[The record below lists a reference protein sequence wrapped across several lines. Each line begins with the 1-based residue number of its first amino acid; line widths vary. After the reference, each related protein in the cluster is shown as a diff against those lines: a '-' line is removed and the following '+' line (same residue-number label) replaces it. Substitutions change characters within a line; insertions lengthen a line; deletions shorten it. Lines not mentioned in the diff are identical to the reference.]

1 MHLFRKNIILFIL
14 AFCLPILLLA
24 QQTNREDLNKQKQQ
38 IQKEIDELNNNLSK
52 IKNDKSKV
60 LKIMSYINNKIDARE
75 RLINNINK
83 ELRSLDDDL
92 YLKQIEI
99 YRLKRQLDTLR
110 KKYAQ
115 SIIYAY
121 KNQNNYQFLNF
132 LFSAKSFNDAIKRI
146 SYLKGYR
153 KMRETE
159 ANTIANTQNV
169 LQKNIEQ
176 LNVTKLDK
184 KGALI
189 NQNEQLQVLEQ
200 DKQEKDKVV
209 TNLKG
214 QEKEIKAQISKREKQ
229 RRDINNAIA
238 AAIRKETLEAEKRE
252 RERIAKI
259 KADEDAKRKKL
270 EAEAAAAK
278 LAAEKAK
285 AELVTKS
292 RAEESERI
300 AAEEK
305 ARKAIETAKKAEQV
319 STNYNESTTN
329 KPIVT
334 PDGKVRDYSVFE
346 STTEGLKL
354 SIDFESNKGRLPWPV
369 STGTVCGK
377 FGIEQLSKSMTVERD
392 GLFICLPVGTHVK
405 SVADGIVSSV
415 QNLDEYK
422 FVTVRH
428 GKYVTVYNRLSEVNV
443 SKGQKVNAGELIG
456 KAAIGDGGEGEFE
469 FRVINGSS
477 KFVNPEHWLKSR

>member
-1 MHLFRKNIILFIL
+1 MNHLKKNIIIIIL
-14 AFCLPILLLA
+14 VFCLPFMLCA
-24 QQTNREDLNKQKQQ
+24 QQTSREDLNKQKQQ
-38 IQKEIDELNNNLSK
+38 IQKEIDDLNANLNK
-52 IKNDKSKV
+52 IKNDKTKV

-75 RLINNINK
+75 RLVNNINK
-83 ELRSLDDDL
+83 ELKRLDDDL

-99 YRLKRQLDTLR
+99 YRLRRQLDTLK

-153 KMRETE
+153 KMREDE
-159 ANTIANTQNV
+159 ANTIVNTQNV

-184 KGALI
+184 KGALVS
-189 NQNEQLQVLEQ
+189 QNEQLQVLEQ

-209 TNLKG
+209 KNLKG
-214 QEKEIKAQISKREKQ
+214 QEKEINAQISKREKQ
-229 RRDINNAIA
+229 RREINNAIA

-252 RERIAKI
+252 KERLAKI
-259 KADEDAKRKKL
+259 KAVEDAKRKQL
-270 EAEAAAAK
+270 EAEAAATK
-278 LAAEKAK
+278 LAADKAK
-285 AELVTKS
+285 AELAAK
-292 RAEESERI
+292 AKADESERI

-305 ARKAIETAKKAEQV
+305 ARKAVDIAKKAEQE
-319 STNYNESTTN
+319 SSNYNETTT
-329 KPIVT
+329 KSPTTV
-334 PDGKVRDYSVFE
+334 DGKVRDYNVFE

-369 STGTVCGK
+369 STGVVCGK
-377 FGIEQLSKSMTVERD
+377 FGIEKLSASMTVERD
-392 GLFICLPVGTHVK
+392 GLFICLPIGTSVK
-405 SVADGIVSSV
+405 SVADGVVSSV

-428 GKYVTVYNRLSEVNV
+428 GKYVTVYNRLSEVHV
-443 SKGQKVNAGELIG
+443 SKGQKLNAGELIG
-456 KAAIGDGGEGEFE
+456 KAAVGDGGEGEIE
-469 FRVINGSS
+469 FRVMNGSS
-477 KFVNPEHWLKSR
+477 KFVNPEQWLKSK

>member
-1 MHLFRKNIILFIL
+1 MNLLKKNIALFVLI
-14 AFCLPILLLA
+14 FCLPFSILA
-24 QQTNREDLNKQKQQ
+24 QQPSREDLNKQKQQ
-38 IQKEIDELNNNLSK
+38 IQKEIDDLNASLSK

-60 LKIMSYINNKIDARE
+60 LKVMSYLNNKIDARE

-83 ELRSLDDDL
+83 ELRRLDDDL

-99 YRLKRQLDTLR
+99 YRLRRQLDTLK

-132 LFSAKSFNDAIKRI
+132 LFSAKSFNDAINRI

-153 KMRETE
+153 KRREEE

-176 LNVTKLDK
+176 LNVTKQDK
-184 KGALI
+184 KGALQS
-189 NQNEQLQVLEQ
+189 QNEQLQVLEL

-209 TNLKG
+209 KNLKG
-214 QEKEIKAQISKREKQ
+214 QEKEINAQISKREKQ
-229 RRDINNAIA
+229 RREINNAIA
-238 AAIRKETLEAEKRE
+238 AAIKRETLEAEKRE
-252 RERIAKI
+252 RERLAKL
-259 KADEDAKRKKL
+259 KAEEDAKRKRL

-278 LAAEKAK
+278 LAADKAK
-285 AELVTKS
+285 AELAAKAKADET
-292 RAEESERI
+292 ERL

-305 ARKAIETAKKAEQV
+305 LRKAEETAKKAVAV
-319 STNYNESTTN
+319 SNTFNESTDN
-329 KPIVT
+329 KTIVA
-334 PDGKVRDYSVFE
+334 PDGKTRDYSVFE
-346 STTEGLKL
+346 STPEGLKL
-354 SIDFESNKGRLPWPV
+354 SIDFETNRGKLPWPV
-369 STGTVCGK
+369 NTGTVCGR
-377 FGIEQLSKSMTVERD
+377 FGIEKLSISMTVERD

-428 GKYVTVYNRLSEVNV
+428 GKYVTVYNRLAEVNV
-443 SKGQKVNAGELIG
+443 SKGQKINAGELIG
-456 KAAIGDGGEGEFE
+456 KAAVGDGGDGEFE

-477 KFVNPEHWLKSR
+477 KFVNPEIWLKSR

>member
-1 MHLFRKNIILFIL
+1 MNHLKKNIGLFLII
-14 AFCLPILLLA
+14 FCLPIVLFA
-24 QQTNREDLNKQKQQ
+24 QQSSREDLNKQKQQ
-38 IQKEIDELNNNLSK
+38 IQKEIDDLNINLSK

-60 LKIMSYINNKIDARE
+60 LKIMSYINHKIDARE

-83 ELRSLDDDL
+83 ELKRLDDDL

-99 YRLKRQLDTLR
+99 YRLKRQVDTLK

-132 LFSAKSFNDAIKRI
+132 LFSANSFNDAIKRI

-153 KMRETE
+153 KMREAE
-159 ANTIANTQNV
+159 AKTIANTQNV
-169 LQKNIEQ
+169 LTKNIDQ
-176 LNVTKLDK
+176 LNVTKLHK
-184 KGALI
+184 KAALS

-214 QEKEIKAQISKREKQ
+214 QEKEINAQISKREKQ
-229 RRDINNAIA
+229 RREINNAIA
-238 AAIRKETLEAEKRE
+238 AAIRKETLEAERKE
-252 RERIAKI
+252 KERIAKI
-259 KADEDAKRKKL
+259 KAEEILKKKRL
-270 EAEAAAAK
+270 EAEVAAAK
-278 LAAEKAK
+278 IAADKAK
-285 AELVTKS
+285 AELLAKAK
-292 RAEESERI
+292 AEDSERF

-305 ARKAIETAKKAEQV
+305 VRRTAETAKKAEEV
-319 STNYNESTTN
+319 STTFNESTIL
-329 KPIVT
+329 KSIVSS
-334 PDGKVRDYSVFE
+334 DGKTRDYSVFE

-354 SIDFESNKGRLPWPV
+354 SIDFETNKGRLPWPV
-369 STGTVCGK
+369 STGTICGK
-377 FGIEQLSKSMTVERD
+377 FGIEKLSRTMTVERD
-392 GLFICLPVGTHVK
+392 GLFICLPIGTKVK
-405 SVADGIVSSV
+405 SVADGIVSSI

-443 SKGQKVNAGELIG
+443 SKGQKINGGEIIG
-456 KAAIGDGGEGEFE
+456 KAAVGDGGDGEFE

-477 KFVNPEHWLKSR
+477 KFVNPEHWLKAK